1 MIWAIGDIHG
11 MLDPLT
17 RLISK
22 IIWFHNQ
29 TEYQLEK
36 IIFLGDYIDHGP
48 SSKQVVDYLT
58 DLPYEKV
65 FLMGNHEDLLLQFI
79 NQSDL
84 FQRFGNVWFRGN
96 GGQRTAVSF
105 NPSLCIGNHE
115 EKLNPDELALE
126 EKYVNFF
133 QNLKLSHIETI
144 GSRKFAFVHGLLN
157 KDFPVSEQL
166 AIKNYDEYHAWL
178 NKNNVWIEDSLLWD
192 RTNPKDHFDDYILV
206 HGHLPTHRLDR
217 MWNKIDGYD
226 ISSELPFL
234 KFKTRPGEE
243 HKSKFYEFQSEYRF
257 NADIDDMIAINV
269 DTGAVY
275 GHSLTAIG
283 FSEEDMENHFFTV
296 FKVTVGKG
304 YRMKNDFNSLQIHYG
319 VQIH

>member
-17 RLISK
+17 RLIAR
-22 IIWFHNQ
+22 IFWFHKQ
-29 TEYQLEK
+29 TTFELEK

-48 SSKQVVDYLT
+48 SSKQVIDYLI
-58 DLPYEKV
+58 DLPCEKV

-105 NPSLCIGNHE
+105 NPDLHLRDNQEGLSPDKFSLDN
-115 EKLNPDELALE
+115 
-126 EKYVNFF
+126 KYVNFF

-144 GSRKFAFVHGLLN
+144 GSQKFAFVHGILN
-157 KDFPVSEQL
+157 RGFSISEQL
-166 AIKNYDEYHAWL
+166 AINNYDEYHAWL
-178 NKNNVWIEDSLLWD
+178 NKNNVWIEDSLLWERANPHD
-192 RTNPKDHFDDYILV
+192 RFEDYILV
-206 HGHLPTHRLDR
+206 HGHIPTPRLDK
-217 MWNKIDGYD
+217 MWGKIDGYD
-226 ISSELPFL
+226 VTSELPFV
-234 KFKTRPGEE
+234 KFKTTSDEE
-243 HKSKFYEFQSEYRF
+243 LVSYYDAFGKTYRF
-257 NADIDDMIAINV
+257 EADLDDMIAINA

-283 FSEEDMENHFFTV
+283 FSEEDIENQIFTV
-296 FKVTVGKG
+296 YKVTVGKG
-304 YRMKNDFNSLQIHYG
+304 YRMKNDFDALKIEFG
-319 VQIH
+319 K

>member
-22 IIWFHNQ
+22 IIWFHQ
-29 TEYQLEK
+29 RTDFELEK
-36 IIFLGDYIDHGP
+36 LIFLGDYIDHGP
-48 SSKQVVDYLT
+48 SSKQVIDYLI

-65 FLMGNHEDLLLQFI
+65 FLMGNHEDLLLEFV

-105 NPSLCIGNHE
+105 NPNLHIRDHE
-115 EKLNPDELALE
+115 EELLPDELVLE
-126 EKYVNFF
+126 DKYVNFF
-133 QNLKLSHIETI
+133 QNLKLSHVETI
-144 GSRKFAFVHGLLN
+144 GSKKFAFVHGLLN
-157 KDFPVSEQL
+157 HEFPVSEQL
-166 AIKNYDEYHAWL
+166 SLKNYDEYHAWL

-192 RTNPKDHFDDYILV
+192 RTNPDDHFDDYILV
-206 HGHLPTHRLDR
+206 HGHIPTPRLD
-217 MWNKIDGYD
+217 KIWSKTDGYD
-226 ISSELPFL
+226 IASELPFI
-234 KFKTRPGEE
+234 KFKTKPDEDLVSE
-243 HKSKFYEFQSEYRF
+243 YNEFQSKYRF
-257 NADIDDMIAINV
+257 DADIDDMIAINV

-283 FSEEDMENHFFTV
+283 FSEEDIENQFFTV

-304 YRMKNDFNSLQIHYG
+304 YRMNNDFDSLEIHFG
-319 VQIH
+319 K